1 MNSYTNKP
9 VPDSDIPPLVWPEF
23 TDDKARLEWWHACV
37 VTWLAQWEKPA
48 PLTPVSPKA
57 LEALEQRLGCA
68 IPPLL
73 RTYHEQIGT
82 LNLAETLCGV
92 TPEKYANIEPLR
104 DAWPGITDILE
115 DASDAEPQWALVN
128 QLIVFGDYLGNG
140 NMWCF
145 HRETGEVWYFDHDCS
160 PMLTQIFTDVGQYL
174 DVLMFKCLLE
184 AHGEEENEDLLR
196 ERLGDAVVEKWM
208 Y

>member
-1 MNSYTNKP
+1 MNSNTNKP
-9 VPDSDIPPLVWPEF
+9 LPASEIPPLVWPEF
-23 TDDKARLEWWHACV
+23 ADDKTRLDWWRTCV
-37 VTWLAQWEKPA
+37 QAYLALWENPA
-48 PLTPVSPKA
+48 PLTPVTAKE
-57 LEALEQRLGCA
+57 LEALGQRLSCS

-82 LNLAETLCGV
+82 LNLAETLCSV
-92 TPEKYANIEPLR
+92 TPAKYASIEPLR
-104 DAWPGITDILE
+104 DAYPGITDILE
-115 DASDAEPQWALVN
+115 DAPDADQQWARVN
-128 QLIVFGDYLGNG
+128 PLIVFGDYLGNG
-140 NMWCF
+140 NLWCF

-174 DVLMFKCLLE
+174 DTLMFKCLLE

>member
-1 MNSYTNKP
+1 MNSNNNQP
-9 VPDSDIPPLVWPEF
+9 EPASELPPLAWPEF
-23 TDDKARLEWWHACV
+23 TDDKARLDWWRSCV
-37 VTWLAQWEKPA
+37 QAYLALWDSPA
-48 PLTPVSPKA
+48 SFTPVTPKESDA
-57 LEALEQRLGCA
+57 LELRLSCA

-82 LNLAETLCGV
+82 LNLAETLCSV
-92 TPEKYANIEPLR
+92 TPAKCSSIESLH
-104 DAWPGITDILE
+104 DGYPGITDILE
-115 DASDAEPQWALVN
+115 DAPDARQQWALVN

-140 NMWCF
+140 NLWCF

-174 DVLMFKCLLE
+174 DILMFKCLLE